1 MRSIRA
7 VSRLSLIAAIVAMAG
22 IGARPTAAQDP
33 SGAKPSPSPSPSPE
47 ARGTRPGDVQKVFIL
62 KHVGVND
69 MARLLSVFPA
79 AFGGADRPGLAAL
92 SVSAA
97 PAVVAAIEETLK
109 RLDVPPPPVKSVEVT
124 GFLLECSGPG
134 AEAGSAPAELQPAIS
149 QLKRTFAYAGC
160 ELAQTL
166 FARARDGARFSS
178 TSTVKDED
186 HPGRSERILEAEV
199 GVDSSQSPALVRFRG
214 LRFSTSSA
222 GGAFTGDVAVRDG
235 QQIVLG
241 KLGPGNNGKDR
252 VLVLTAKVVD

>member
-7 VSRLSLIAAIVAMAG
+7 VSRLSLIAAVL
-22 IGARPTAAQDP
+22 IGLAARPTAAQDP

-47 ARGTRPGDVQKVFIL
+47 GRGTRPGDVQKVFIL

-79 AFGGADRPGLAAL
+79 AFGGADRPELRAL

-97 PAVVAAIEETLK
+97 PAVLAAIEETVK

-124 GFLLECSGPG
+124 GYLLGCSPPG
-134 AEAGSAPAELQPAIS
+134 AETGSAPAELQPAIS

-160 ELAQTL
+160 DLAQTL

-178 TSTVKDED
+178 VSMVKIT
-186 HPGRSERILEAEV
+186 ERAERVLEGEV
-199 GVDSSQSPALVRFRG
+199 SVDSSQSPSFVRFRG
-214 LRFSTSSA
+214 LRYSTSA

-235 QQIVLG
+235 QQVVLG
-241 KLGPGNNGKDR
+241 KLGPGSDGKDQ